1 MNNED
6 FFELKLKEHDKRIEQ
21 HGEEINKLKE
31 DINEDRI
38 KQAKMYAKIDNL
50 VESVQKLTNTMTW
63 MLYGVIGGL
72 LSFFMWI
79 LQNKL
84 F

>member
-1 MNNED
+1 MNEEFLKSKLDAHDRQLED
-6 FFELKLKEHDKRIEQ
+6 HEREIDKIKESAY
-21 HGEEINKLKE
+21 
-31 DINEDRI
+31 EDRL
-38 KQAKMYAKIDNL
+38 KQAETYIKLDNL
-50 VESVQKLTNTMTW
+50 VESVQRLTNTMTW
-63 MLYGVIGGL
+63 MLYGVVGGL

>member
-1 MNNED
+1 MNEELLKSKLDAHDRQLED
-6 FFELKLKEHDKRIEQ
+6 HEREIDRIKESAH
-21 HGEEINKLKE
+21 
-31 DINEDRI
+31 EDRI
-38 KQAKMYAKIDNL
+38 KQAETYIKLDNL

-63 MLYGVIGGL
+63 MLYGVVGGL